1 MVMSNRDRG
10 QLILVGA
17 IALAVVIASV
27 SVALNTTIESE
38 IRPADDAAETLED
51 ATAYRSSVATTLVRL
66 NESTATRTAF
76 ETNVSAYE
84 AVLANNTLEGT
95 GGTID
100 LTVEQYAPTVVRF
113 EYQSPDVLYNTTIS
127 VSKVSP

>member
-1 MVMSNRDRG
+1 MVMKDRNRG

-17 IALAVVIASV
+17 IALAVVIASL

-38 IRPADDAAETLED
+38 IRPADDASATLED
-51 ATAYRSSVATTLVRL
+51 AKAYRSSVATTLVRL
-66 NESTATRTAF
+66 NESTTTRTAF

-84 AVLANNTLEGT
+84 TVLANATLGGT
-95 GGTID
+95 GGTIE
-100 LTVEQYAPTVVRF
+100 LTVEQYAPTVIRF
-113 EYQSPDVLYNTTIS
+113 EYQSPDVQYNSTIS